1 MKPGAAWAARSLP
14 PARSVALEMCS
25 AAAYREERWVAA
37 LTRLGSIRVR
47 YFVACRAGRRAGRLV
62 DAARLADSAQPGR
75 SAGVLTWVPDR
86 GQDCDDMAAR
96 RGMVPA
102 WRPQCG
108 IDPYARR
115 ARFARPQGPA
125 RFKAAQFKIVMC
137 AFLHVERKDNQLPST
152 SLRLVLPLPRRA
164 GCCCEGSGA
173 QPVKNR
179 IWNVAGSLPSR
190 SAKRS

>member
-47 YFVACRAGRRAGRLV
+47 YFVACRAGRLV
-62 DAARLADSAQPGR
+62 DAARLAGSAQPGR

-96 RGMVPA
+96 RSQRGGRSPEF
-102 WRPQCG
+102 
-108 IDPYARR
+108 DPYARR
-115 ARFARPQGPA
+115 ARFARPQEPA
-125 RFKAAQFKIVMC
+125 QFKPAQFKIVMC

-179 IWNVAGSLPSR
+179 IWKVAGSLPSR